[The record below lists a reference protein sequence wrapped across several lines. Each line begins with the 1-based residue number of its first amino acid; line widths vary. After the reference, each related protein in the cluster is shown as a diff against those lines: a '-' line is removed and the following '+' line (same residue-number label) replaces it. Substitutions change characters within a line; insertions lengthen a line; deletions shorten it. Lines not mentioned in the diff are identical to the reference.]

1 MSGNPGDKKPVSKG
15 VDQLLSMMRQA
26 PAQQTQARPEAAQ
39 RSYDVSFESLPQ
51 YQQIKFQRDFAQFAQ
66 LNVPYYRMH
75 ETRSGAEAIIDGRSL
90 VNFASYDYLGLNG
103 HPEIVAAAE
112 AATREFGTSVSAS
125 RISAGER
132 QVHRDLELGLARI
145 YEAEDC
151 IVFNSGHAG
160 GVSTIAS
167 LIGPKDLIVHDALIH
182 NCIVVGAQLSGATR
196 RNFPHNDL
204 DALEKLLAGERH
216 RFERCMIATEGLF
229 SMDGDGP
236 DLARLV
242 EIKNRFGAWLLMDDA
257 HALGVLG
264 TTGRGIFEHQGVP
277 PGGVDLWFGTLSK
290 TLVGCGGY
298 VAGSAVLV
306 DLLKCHA
313 PGFVYSV
320 GMPASVAA
328 ASARALDIMVD
339 EPERVA
345 RLQANSQRFLA
356 RAKVRG
362 LDTGEAWGYAII
374 PVIVGETVRTLVLAD
389 RLQQRGFNAFPI
401 LPPGVPEKSARL
413 RFFISATHSDEQID
427 NVVDAVA
434 ETLESVKDISTKSLL
449 SGLGAS

>member
-1 MSGNPGDKKPVSKG
+1 MSNPPGDKG
-15 VDQLLSMMRQA
+15 VDKLLAMMRQA
-26 PAQQTQARPEAAQ
+26 PAATVRPEQRPETPQ

-51 YQQIKFQRDFAQFAQ
+51 YQQIKFQREFAKFAH

-75 ETRSGAEAIIDGRSL
+75 ATRSGAEAIIDGRSL

-103 HPEIVAAAE
+103 HPAVVAAAE

-132 QVHRDLELGLARI
+132 QVHRDLETGLARI

-204 DALEKLLAGERH
+204 DALEKLLTSERQ
-216 RFERCMIATEGLF
+216 RFERCLIVTEGLF

-242 EIKNRFGAWLLMDDA
+242 EIKNRFGAWLMMDDA

-264 TTGRGIFEHQGVP
+264 ATGRGIFEHQGVP
-277 PGGVDLWFGTLSK
+277 PGDVDLWFGTLSK

-328 ASARALDIMVD
+328 ASAKALEIMVA

-345 RLQANSQRFLA
+345 RLKANSQRFLA
-356 RAKVRG
+356 RAKAAG
-362 LDTGEAWGYAII
+362 LDTGDAWGYAIL

-389 RLQQRGFNAFPI
+389 KLEQRGFNAFPI
-401 LPPGVPEKSARL
+401 LPPGVPEKSSRL
-413 RFFISATHSDEQID
+413 RFFINATHTDEQID
-427 NVVDAVA
+427 AVVDAVA
-434 ETLESVKDISTKSLL
+434 EVLEEVRDVSVKTFL
-449 SGLGAS
+449 

>member
-1 MSGNPGDKKPVSKG
+1 MSGAGGKDVNS
-15 VDQLLSMMRQA
+15 LLQMMRKA
-26 PAQQTQARPEAAQ
+26 PAAPAARPDVPE
-39 RSYDVSFESLPQ
+39 RVYDMRFETLPQ
-51 YQQIKFQRDFAQFAQ
+51 YQQISFQREFAKFAQ
-66 LNVPYYRMH
+66 LDVPYYKLHDVRA
-75 ETRSGAEAIIDGRSL
+75 GAETVLEGQKL

-103 HPEIVAAAE
+103 HPEIIAASE

-132 QVHRDLELGLARI
+132 QVHRDLERLLAAN
-145 YEAEDC
+145 YAADDA

-167 LIGPKDLIVHDALIH
+167 LMGPKDIIFHDALSH

-196 RNFPHNDL
+196 RNFAHNDL
-204 DALEKLLAGERH
+204 DALETLLEAERG
-216 RFERCMIATEGLF
+216 RFERAMIITEGLF

-242 EIKNRFGAWLLMDDA
+242 ALKKKYGCWLMMDDA

-264 TTGRGIFEHQGVP
+264 RTGRGIFEHQNVDPAGA
-277 PGGVDLWFGTLSK
+277 DLWFGTLSK

-298 VAGSAVLV
+298 VAGSAVVV

-320 GMPASVAA
+320 GMPASNAA
-328 ASARALDIMVD
+328 ASAKALELMNR

-345 RLQANSQRFLA
+345 KLQANSQLFLKLA
-356 RAKVRG
+356 REKG
-362 LDTGEAWGYAII
+362 LDTGDAWGYAVI
-374 PVIVGETVRTLVLAD
+374 PVVVGETARTLVLSELLKA
-389 RLQQRGFNAFPI
+389 RGYNAFPI
-401 LPPGVPEKSARL
+401 LPPGVPEKSSRL
-413 RFFISATHSDEQID
+413 RFFINATHTEAQIR
-427 NVVDAVA
+427 NVIDTVA
-434 ETLESVKDISTKSLL
+434 ELFEQVQDVSVKSILAGNKIAR
-449 SGLGAS
+449 G

>member
-1 MSGNPGDKKPVSKG
+1 MSKDVDK
-15 VDQLLSMMRQA
+15 LLSMMRQA
-26 PAQQTQARPEAAQ
+26 PAKPMARPEAPQ
-39 RSYDVSFESLPQ
+39 KTYDIAFDTLPQ
-51 YQQIKFQRDFAQFAQ
+51 YQQIKFQREFAKFAE
-66 LNVPYYRMH
+66 LTVPYYRMH
-75 ETRSGAEAIIDGRSL
+75 ETRSGAEAIINGQTL
-90 VNFASYDYLGLNG
+90 TNFASYDYLGLNG

-132 QVHRDLELGLARI
+132 QVHRDLELALAKN
-145 YEAEDC
+145 YETDDC

-160 GVSTIAS
+160 GVSTIAA
-167 LIGPKDLIVHDALIH
+167 LVGPKDLIVHDALIH
-182 NCIVVGAQLSGATR
+182 NCIVVGAQLSGAIR

-204 DALEKLLAGERH
+204 DALENLLASERS

-236 DLARLV
+236 DLARLI
-242 EIKNRFGAWLLMDDA
+242 EIKQRYGAWLLMDDA

-264 TTGRGIFEHQGVP
+264 KTGRGIFEHQGVA

-328 ASARALDIMVD
+328 ASAKALAIMNA
-339 EPERVA
+339 EPERVTK
-345 RLQANSQRFLA
+345 LQANSQYFLA
-356 RAKVRG
+356 RAKARG
-362 LDTGEAWGYAII
+362 LDTGDAWGYAII
-374 PVIVGETVRTLVLAD
+374 PVIVGETVRTLVLAE
-389 RLQQRGFNAFPI
+389 RLQRRGYNAFPI

-413 RFFISATHSDEQID
+413 RFFISATHTEAQID
-427 NVVDAVA
+427 AVVDATA
-434 ETLESVKDISTKSLL
+434 EIMEDIKDISARSFI
-449 SGLGAS
+449 SGTLKGA